1 MRIYVPIRA
10 VITASFAAVMTAGLI
25 AAPVLATSAQAAS
38 TRASA
43 TKPARLPLSAARVRA
58 DQRRFDAAQQARI
71 SLTGLV
77 RTATGAPVADV
88 CVTAY
93 GPAGAT
99 TAVTKSN
106 GRFLINQLRP
116 GKYQVQYRTCAGAS
130 AQYLPEWYGDVLQR
144 GQSRSVIVTGSTLS
158 PAPVQALSP
167 VTVYPADSNLGDL
180 PSAVVPQ
187 HGSDVVASDPFG
199 RLATGPTSP
208 SVLMKSL
215 AKRFLPEVSQSATAT
230 GRSGR
235 ITGVVTGPNGKGLQG
250 ICVEVVSATGG
261 LLTKT
266 GKNGAYST
274 PKLPRGTYLMAF
286 YALCGNNG
294 NWLFEIYKNIFNPL
308 KNPTP
313 IRVKAGQTTHINA
326 VMKDGGEISGS
337 VTGPGG
343 RKLSNI
349 CVYPL
354 TSSPAGQLVFNAVS
368 HRGVYHIRSVPPGR
382 YQIGFAPC
390 QQSTWAPTLWPDT
403 QNANTAPYIHLTGTR
418 HIGNIDE
425 VMQPGGIIT
434 GTVTAA
440 TPAATPL
447 AGMCALAQ
455 ENGGLFD
462 TGSVAT
468 NADGGYEIY
477 GLAPGSYSVQ
487 FYPGCNN
494 NANYVGANYPTNVNV
509 VGGATTSGING
520 ALPVG
525 AIISGKV
532 TSAATG
538 KTIKGICV
546 ALDTSQFGNIG
557 LAITNRNGAYSINQ
571 LPVGTY
577 QVQFSGGCGNTGSY
591 APQGWQNTNVLEPQN
606 IDVTAAGEQDS
617 DISAALQPG
626 PVIAG
631 TVTDS
636 SGHKLTGICVY
647 AATPGGVL
655 FGAGQTDHGRYKM
668 LNLGPGSYEV
678 IFEPGC
684 GNNADLAETVFKT
697 SVTATTPATVSVSS
711 GTLSGINAVMQGA
724 GGISGVIRAKNKS
737 PVFLSCIV
745 LTGVS
750 GSAKGLSGEIPT
762 FGGSYEVTGVPVG
775 GYQVTFDPSC
785 FGSVLAAQW
794 YKDKPSPAGATTVVV
809 RASHIARHINS
820 LLIPGGTIDGTI
832 TSGSKPVHNMCVDAQ
847 NVTQPL
853 DFGVAVTKPN
863 GTYYIH
869 GLNSGLYELYVS
881 PCGKGS
887 NFLAAELLPQEVQV
901 TAPQRA
907 KAGSASVPAAGY
919 IKGTVLAGSPATGNG
934 AAGACVEAFATNGSA
949 YNSANTGLDGTFR
962 IPSLPAGKYLVY
974 VADPA
979 CSVSEPDLAPQWY
992 LGQPTPSGATAVSV
1006 TSGLTTT
1013 ISDATLAQDGS
1024 ISGTVTGTGHSPLG
1038 GVCAA
1043 ATATIAG
1050 SAPVYSVT
1058 SGASGGYSIGDLPA
1072 GQYRVEFSSGCG
1084 AVGYHT
1090 QWWKNKPS
1098 QQTATIVTVTAGT
1111 ATTGIGAALTK

>member
-1 MRIYVPIRA
+1 MYVPIRA
-10 VITASFAAVMTAGLI
+10 VITASFAAVMTAGLF

-38 TRASA
+38 AHASA
-43 TKPARLPLSAARVRA
+43 AKPTRLPLSAAQVRA
-58 DQRRFDAAQQARI
+58 DQRRYDAAQQPGT
-71 SLTGLV
+71 SLAGLV
-77 RTATGAPVADV
+77 RTATGAPLADV

-106 GRFLINQLRP
+106 GRFLINGVRP
-116 GKYQVQYRTCAGAS
+116 GKYRVQYRTCDGAS

-144 GQSRSVIVTGSTLS
+144 GQSRTVIVNGSTLT
-158 PAPVQALSP
+158 PVQALGP
-167 VTVYPADSNLGDL
+167 VTLYPANSNLGDL

-187 HGSDVVASDPFG
+187 HGSDVVATDPFG

-215 AKRFLPEVSQSATAT
+215 AKRFLPDVSQPAKAKK
-230 GRSGR
+230 SGR
-235 ITGVVTGPNGKGLQG
+235 VAGVVKAPNGKGLAG
-250 ICVEVVSATGG
+250 ICVEVVSANGG
-261 LLTKT
+261 LLTRT

-274 PKLPRGTYLMAF
+274 PKLPAGTYFMAF
-286 YALCGNNG
+286 YALCGNND
-294 NWLFEIYKNIFNPL
+294 NWLFEIYKNIFNPN
-308 KNPTP
+308 KTP
-313 IRVKAGQTTHINA
+313 ASVRIKAGQTTHISA
-326 VMKDGGEISGS
+326 VMKEGGEISGT

-354 TSSPAGQLVFNAVS
+354 TSSPAGELVFNAVS
-368 HRGVYHIRSVPPGR
+368 RRGVYHIRSVAPGR

-390 QQSTWAPTLWPDT
+390 EQSTWAPTLWPDT
-403 QNANTAPYIHLTGTR
+403 QNENTAPYIRVSGSR
-418 HIGNIDE
+418 HVGNIDE
-425 VMQPGGIIT
+425 VMQPGGVIT

-440 TPAATPL
+440 TSAATPL

-468 NADGGYEIY
+468 NADGAYRIY

-487 FYPGCNN
+487 FYPGCNS
-494 NANYVGANYPTNVNV
+494 NANYVGVNYPGNVNV
-509 VGGATTSGING
+509 VGGATTPGINA

-538 KTIKGICV
+538 KPINGICV
-546 ALDTSQFGNIG
+546 GIGTSQLGTIG
-557 LAITNRNGAYSINQ
+557 LEFTDSGGDYSIDQ

-591 APQGWQNTNVLEPQN
+591 APQGWDNTNVLEPQN
-606 IDVTAAGEQDS
+606 IDLSAAGQDDS

-636 SGHKLTGICVY
+636 SGRRLSGICVY
-647 AATPGGVL
+647 ASTPSGVL
-655 FGAGQTDHGRYKM
+655 FGAGQTEHGRYKM
-668 LNLGPGSYEV
+668 LDLGPGSYEV
-678 IFEPGC
+678 IFTPGC
-684 GNNADLAETVFKT
+684 GDNADLAETVFKT
-697 SVTATTPATVSVSS
+697 SISATTASTVSVSS
-711 GTLSGINAVMQGA
+711 GTLNGINAVMQGA
-724 GGISGVIRAKNKS
+724 GGIAGAIRAKNKS
-737 PVFLSCIV
+737 PVVLSCII

-750 GSAKGLSGEIPT
+750 GSAKGLSGEILT
-762 FGGSYEVTGVPVG
+762 LGGSYEVTGVPVG
-775 GYQVTFDPSC
+775 GYKVTFDPAC
-785 FGSVLAAQW
+785 FGINFAAQW

-809 RASHIARHINS
+809 RASHVARHINS
-820 LLIPGGTIDGTI
+820 LLVRGGSIDGTI
-832 TSGSKPVHNMCVDAQ
+832 TNGHKPVHNMCVDAQ

-853 DFGVAVTKPN
+853 DFGGAITKPN
-863 GTYYIH
+863 GQYFIR

-887 NFLAAELLPQEVQV
+887 NYLAAEVLPREVQV
-901 TAPQRA
+901 AAPNRA
-907 KAGSASVPAAGY
+907 NAGTASVPAAAY

-949 YNSANTGLDGTFR
+949 YNGANTGLGGTFR

-974 VADPA
+974 VGDPT
-979 CSVSEPDLAPQWY
+979 CSFSEPDLAPQWY

-1006 TSGLTTT
+1006 TSGLTTI

-1024 ISGTVTGTGHSPLG
+1024 ISGTVTGTGHSPLA
-1038 GVCAA
+1038 GVCVA
-1043 ATATIAG
+1043 ATSTIAG

-1058 SGASGGYSIGDLPA
+1058 RGTSGGYSIGDLPA

-1084 AVGYHT
+1084 AAGYHA
-1090 QWWKNKPS
+1090 QWWKDRPS
-1098 QQTATIVTVTAGT
+1098 AQTATTVTVTAGT
-1111 ATTGIGAALTK
+1111 ATTGIGAVLSK